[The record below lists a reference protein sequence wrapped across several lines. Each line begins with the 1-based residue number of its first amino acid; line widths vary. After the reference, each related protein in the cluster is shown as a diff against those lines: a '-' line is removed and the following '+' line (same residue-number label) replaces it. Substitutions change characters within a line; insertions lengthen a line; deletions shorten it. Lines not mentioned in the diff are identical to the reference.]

1 MSIENKIDALTAAIT
16 ALTAAIAAR
25 SAVVAQPVEAPATKT
40 AQLDEV
46 TERVIKPAVAQ
57 LATAMEADGFKP
69 TAPAAPEMPPLP
81 AFVAPVEPPKPAAPF
96 SDPKG
101 MIEYV
106 TNAYKA
112 MGPVKGARIQEVI
125 TSLGVININEVT
137 PERYG
142 ALYTGIEALRNG
154 A

>member
-1 MSIENKIDALTAAIT
+1 MSIEQKIDALTAAIA

-25 SAVVAQPVEAPATKT
+25 PAVVAQPVEAPAKKT

-69 TAPAAPEMPPLP
+69 TAPVMPPP
-81 AFVAPVEPPKPAAPF
+81 PTFVAPVEPPKPAARF
-96 SDPKG
+96 ADPKG
-101 MIEYV
+101 MIQYV
-106 TNAYKA
+106 TEAYKA
-112 MGPVKGARIQEVI
+112 MGPAKGARIQEVI
-125 TSLGVININEVT
+125 ASLGVSNINEIAI
-137 PERYG
+137 EQYG
-142 ALYTGIEALRNG
+142 ALYAGVEALRNG

>member
-1 MSIENKIDALTAAIT
+1 MSIEQKIDALTAAIAQLAT
-16 ALTAAIAAR
+16 AIAAR
-25 SAVVAQPVEAPATKT
+25 PAVVAQPVEAPATKT
-40 AQLDEV
+40 AQLDDL
-46 TERVIKPAVAQ
+46 TERVIKPAVTQ

-69 TAPAAPEMPPLP
+69 TPPAMPPLP

-96 SDPKG
+96 ADPKG

-112 MGPVKGARIQEVI
+112 MGPQRGALIQNVI
-125 TSLGVININEVT
+125 TACGVQNINEIT
-137 PERYG
+137 PDKYG
-142 ALYTGIEALRNG
+142 TLYQGIEALRNG

>member
-25 SAVVAQPVEAPATKT
+25 PAVVAQPVEAPATKT
-40 AQLDEV
+40 VEKVA
-46 TERVIKPAVAQ
+46 PAPVVVEAPVA
-57 LATAMEADGFKP
+57 P
-69 TAPAAPEMPPLP
+69 APAAAAPEMPPLP

-112 MGPVKGARIQEVI
+112 MGPAKGARIQEVI

>member
-1 MSIENKIDALTAAIT
+1 MSIEQKIDALTAAIT

-25 SAVVAQPVEAPATKT
+25 PTAVVAQPVEAPATKT
-40 AQLDEV
+40 VE
-46 TERVIKPAVAQ
+46 KVAP
-57 LATAMEADGFKP
+57 TPVVVEAP
-69 TAPAAPEMPPLP
+69 VAPAPVAAAPAMPPLP

-96 SDPKG
+96 SDSKG

-112 MGPVKGARIQEVI
+112 MGPQRGALIQNVI
-125 TSLGVININEVT
+125 TACGVQNINEIT
-137 PERYG
+137 PEKYG
-142 ALYTGIEALRNG
+142 TLYAGIEALRNG